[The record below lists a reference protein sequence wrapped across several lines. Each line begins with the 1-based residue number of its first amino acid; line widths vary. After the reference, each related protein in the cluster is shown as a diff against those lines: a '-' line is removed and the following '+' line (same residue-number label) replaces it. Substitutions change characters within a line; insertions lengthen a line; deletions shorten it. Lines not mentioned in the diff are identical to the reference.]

1 MKKDNLKPTKRF
13 LINTLYHV
21 GFNEKGI
28 QYLAN
33 ASKDDIINSVIK

>member
-1 MKKDNLKPTKRF
+1 MEKDKLKPTKRL
-13 LINTLYHV
+13 LINVLYHV

-28 QYLAN
+28 KHLAN